1 MDIVIFRGRPD
12 VRNECDQWTLV
23 RDAQDQ
29 EDFVIQEHVK
39 LDAMLSGTPFAR
51 LIRRMTVAEFLGTDQ
66 PPAVKRRL
74 QVILEQIPVEFTYNL
89 RA

>member
-1 MDIVIFRGRPD
+1 VDTVIFRGRLD
-12 VRNECDQWTLV
+12 VRNERDQWTLV

-39 LDAMLSGTPFAR
+39 LDAMLSGKPYAR
-51 LIRRMTVAEFLGTDQ
+51 LVRRMTVAKFLGTDQ

-74 QVILEQIPVEFTYNL
+74 QVILEERNAP
-89 RA
+89 RP

>member
-1 MDIVIFRGRPD
+1 MDEVIFRTRPND
-12 VRNECDQWTLV
+12 NNECDQWTLV

-39 LDAMLSGTPFAR
+39 LDAMLSGRPYAR
-51 LIRRMTVAEFLGTDQ
+51 LLRRMTVAEFLGTDQ

-74 QVILEQIPVEFTYNL
+74 QIILEERNARRP
-89 RA
+89 

>member
-39 LDAMLSGTPFAR
+39 LDAMLSGTPFGR

-66 PPAVKRRL
+66 PPAVKRGL
-74 QVILEQIPVEFTYNL
+74 QVILDERDAP
-89 RA
+89 RPAR